1 MMINF
6 SILVTISLTILFSC
20 LSAKEKVRET
30 EKFPVPFLQKVEG
43 WPVEWN
49 PTFKQKENNRL
60 FQNVRKALANH
71 LQRIVYILDK
81 NRVQQLRK
89 LVIRVDL
96 NHKLGNMQYHPNK
109 TWLINNH
116 HDPSLEK
123 RVHIPRAE
131 QLLSKV
137 QWAKH
142 PYVILHELAHS
153 FHDQVL
159 SFENKEII
167 AAYQRA
173 EKAGLYEKVL
183 LFRGGKTS
191 HYARTN
197 HKEFFAEMTESYLGV
212 NDFYPFVR
220 AELQEHDPKT
230 YILMQKIWGKI

>member
-1 MMINF
+1 MMINY
-6 SILVTISLTILFSC
+6 SILLTISLTILFSF

-60 FQNVRKALANH
+60 FQDVRKALANH
-71 LQRIVYILDK
+71 LQRVVYILDK

-96 NHKLGNMQYHPNK
+96 NHKLGNIQYHPNK
-109 TWLINNH
+109 AWLINNH

-123 RVHIPRAE
+123 RVHIPRAG
-131 QLLSKV
+131 QLLSKA

-167 AAYQRA
+167 SSIVSILSAFRLAARLRLTMA
-173 EKAGLYEKVL
+173 IFVSASTIIFLNLDTGSCICISET
-183 LFRGGKTS
+183 FR
-191 HYARTN
+191 
-197 HKEFFAEMTESYLGV
+197 
-212 NDFYPFVR
+212 
-220 AELQEHDPKT
+220 
-230 YILMQKIWGKI
+230 

>member
-1 MMINF
+1 
-6 SILVTISLTILFSC
+6 
-20 LSAKEKVRET
+20 
-30 EKFPVPFLQKVEG
+30 
-43 WPVEWN
+43 
-49 PTFKQKENNRL
+49 
-60 FQNVRKALANH
+60 
-71 LQRIVYILDK
+71 
-81 NRVQQLRK
+81 
-89 LVIRVDL
+89 
-96 NHKLGNMQYHPNK
+96 MQYHPNK
-109 TWLINNH
+109 AWLINNH

-123 RVHIPRAE
+123 RVHIPRAG
-131 QLLSKV
+131 QLVSKA

-220 AELQEHDPKT
+220 AELQVHDPKT